1 MPIMP
6 QTEGEPLDLMAAAE
20 PPHPRLPAW
29 LLSCLLHATGMVVLA
44 LLVRDTARGTAPEPD
59 RSAGIVLTQT
69 AGQRTRFFSDEDQEA
84 AAEAP
89 AASATDATEAT
100 ESMAAALPSAS
111 QLPVDLAGVLPDN
124 GSTAG
129 IGAGTDLS
137 SALPSAGQLATGPAP
152 SRSVGKGNKTYL
164 FGLEGEGSLF
174 VYVFDRSDSMNGY
187 EGRPLAAAKSELLN
201 SIAMLEATQQFQVIF
216 YNHEV
221 TVFNPNPGQTA
232 RLMFADD
239 ATKGLAEKF
248 IRTLPA
254 TGSTEHMAALL
265 RALLLAPDVIFF
277 LTDAADPQLTAQQ
290 LERIRRTNKGTVI
303 HTIEFGPGP
312 FPGGDNF
319 LMRLA
324 RQNDGRHTYVDITR
338 LPTRHGSKM

>member
-1 MPIMP
+1 MS
-6 QTEGEPLDLMAAAE
+6 LMAVAE

-29 LLSCLLHATGMVVLA
+29 LLSCLLHATVMIVLA
-44 LLVRDTARGTAPEPD
+44 LLVRDTARGTAPELD

-69 AGQRTRFFSDEDQEA
+69 AGQRTRFFSEEDQET
-84 AAEAP
+84 AAEQP
-89 AASATDATEAT
+89 ASSATDATEAT
-100 ESMAAALPSAS
+100 ASTSAAAALPSAS
-111 QLPVDLAGVLPDN
+111 QLPIDLAGVLPDS

-137 SALPSAGQLATGPAP
+137 AALPSAGQLATGPAP
-152 SRSVGKGNKTYL
+152 SRSLGKGNKTYL

-187 EGRPLAAAKSELLN
+187 EGRPLAAAKAELIN

-239 ATKGLAEKF
+239 TTKDLADNF
-248 IRTLPA
+248 IRALPA
-254 TGSTEHMAALL
+254 AGSTEHMAALL

-338 LPTRHGSKM
+338 LPAR

>member
-6 QTEGEPLDLMAAAE
+6 PTEGEPFDLMAAAE
-20 PPHPRLPAW
+20 PPHLRLPAW
-29 LLSCLLHATGMVVLA
+29 LLSCLLHATVMIVLA
-44 LLVRDTARGTAPEPD
+44 LLVRDTARGVAPEPD

-69 AGQRTRFFSDEDQEA
+69 AGQRTQFFSEADQETV
-84 AAEAP
+84 AEQP
-89 AASATDATEAT
+89 AASATDAADA
-100 ESMAAALPSAS
+100 SASAAAALPSAS
-111 QLPVDLAGVLPDN
+111 QLPVDLAGILPDS
-124 GSTAG
+124 GSNAG
-129 IGAGTDLS
+129 IGSGTDLTA
-137 SALPSAGQLATGPAP
+137 ALPSAGQLASGPAP
-152 SRSVGKGNKTYL
+152 SRSLGKGNKTYL

-187 EGRPLAAAKSELLN
+187 EGRPLAAAKTELIN

-239 ATKGLAEKF
+239 TTKDLAERF
-248 IRTLPA
+248 IRALPA
-254 TGSTEHMAALL
+254 AGSTEHMAALL

-290 LERIRRTNKGTVI
+290 LERIRRSNKGTVI

-324 RQNDGRHTYVDITR
+324 RQNNGRHTYVDVTR
-338 LPTRHGSKM
+338 LPKR

>member
-6 QTEGEPLDLMAAAE
+6 QTEGEPFDLMAVAE

-29 LLSCLLHATGMVVLA
+29 LLSCVLHATGMVVLA
-44 LLVRDTARGTAPEPD
+44 LLVRDTARGIAPEVD

-69 AGQRTRFFSDEDQEA
+69 AGQRTRFFSEEDQEA
-84 AAEAP
+84 AAEEP
-89 AASATDATEAT
+89 ASSADAADAAVDT
-100 ESMAAALPSAS
+100 AAALPSAS
-111 QLPVDLAGVLPDN
+111 QLPVDLAGILPDS

-129 IGAGTDLS
+129 IGSGTDLS
-137 SALPSAGQLATGPAP
+137 AALPSAGQLASGPAP
-152 SRSVGKGNKTYL
+152 SRSVGKGNNTYL

-187 EGRPLAAAKSELLN
+187 EGRPLAAAKAELIN

-221 TVFNPNPGQTA
+221 TVFNPNPGQTP

-239 ATKGLAEKF
+239 ATKDLAERF
-248 IRTLPA
+248 IRALPA
-254 TGSTEHMAALL
+254 AGSTEHMAALL

-324 RQNDGRHTYVDITR
+324 RQNDGRHTYVDVTR
-338 LPTRHGSKM
+338 LPAR

>member
-1 MPIMP
+1 MPIIT
-6 QTEGEPLDLMAAAE
+6 QTEGEPFDLMAAAE

-44 LLVRDTARGTAPEPD
+44 LLVRDTARGIAPEVD

-69 AGQRTRFFSDEDQEA
+69 AGQRTRFFSEEDQEA
-84 AAEAP
+84 AAEEP
-89 AASATDATEAT
+89 AGSATDAP
-100 ESMAAALPSAS
+100 ESASAAAALPSAS
-111 QLPVDLAGVLPDN
+111 QLPVDLAGILPDS
-124 GSTAG
+124 GSNTG
-129 IGAGTDLS
+129 IGSGTDLS
-137 SALPSAGQLATGPAP
+137 AALPSAGQLASGPAP
-152 SRSVGKGNKTYL
+152 SRSLGKGNKTYL

-187 EGRPLAAAKSELLN
+187 EGRPLAAAKAELIN

-221 TVFNPNPGQTA
+221 TVFNPNPGQTP

-239 ATKGLAEKF
+239 TTKGLAERF
-248 IRTLPA
+248 IRALPA
-254 TGSTEHMAALL
+254 AGSTEHMAALL

-324 RQNDGRHTYVDITR
+324 RQNNGRHTYVDVTR
-338 LPTRHGSKM
+338 LLKR